1 MKRLGR
7 DDLYCPLREERRA
20 SHLAEPRTPVHL
32 WRGVSD
38 GNIFIQACT
47 WFLSQEGYIYMS
59 ITELPPLTTSVL
71 YERISSTKKA
81 EVVRELSALLGARFV
96 LHTPYDLML
105 YEYDASIDRSTP
117 DIVVLP
123 ASTEDVAAIVK
134 IAARYHVPVVP
145 RGAGTGLSGGAVP
158 VYGGIVMVFTRMN
171 RILEID
177 YANRRAVVQPGL
189 VNLHLSNA
197 LNPQG
202 FYYVP
207 DPSSQRSCT
216 IGGNVGEN
224 AGGPHTLIYGVT
236 TNHVL
241 GLEIVTP
248 EGKIVQVGG
257 WIQDTPGYDLTGLLI
272 GSEGTLCIVTKIIVR
287 IVPLSE
293 AVKTMVAVFDTMDD
307 ASNTVSDIIATGIIP
322 AAIEMMDQVILQ
334 AVEADTHAGY
344 PVDAAAVLL
353 METEGLRESVEEQ
366 TDKIVAI
373 CNQHHA
379 RYVRIA
385 KDEAE
390 RQLLWAGRKNAFGA
404 VGRISPEFYVQDGV
418 VPRTRLPYVLR
429 RVSEICESYGLR
441 VGNVFHAG
449 DGNLHPLILF
459 NSLVPGEV
467 ERVRKAGHEILAVCA
482 EVGGSITG
490 EHGVGIEKQ
499 EEMALIFSPVDLRI
513 MQQVR
518 DAWNPDQLFN
528 PGKLFPIPG
537 RCADIKQLRG

>member
-1 MKRLGR
+1 
-7 DDLYCPLREERRA
+7 
-20 SHLAEPRTPVHL
+20 
-32 WRGVSD
+32 
-38 GNIFIQACT
+38 
-47 WFLSQEGYIYMS
+47 MS
-59 ITELPPLTTSVL
+59 ITELPPPSTTAPL
-71 YERISSTKKA
+71 YERMSAGKKA
-81 EVVRELSALLGARFV
+81 GVVSELSDVIGARYV
-96 LHTPYDLML
+96 LYTPYDLML

-117 DIVVLP
+117 EIVVLP
-123 ASTEDVAAIVK
+123 ASTEEVAAIVK
-134 IAARYHVPVVP
+134 IAASHHVPVVP
-145 RGAGTGLSGGAVP
+145 RGAGTGLSGGAIP
-158 VYGGIVMVFTRMN
+158 IYGGIVIAFARMN

-177 YANRRAVVQPGL
+177 YDNLRAVVQPGL

-197 LNPQG
+197 LNPRG

-241 GLEIVTP
+241 GVEIVTP
-248 EGKIVQVGG
+248 EGNIVQVGG
-257 WIQDTPGYDLTGLLI
+257 WTPDTPGYDLTGLLI
-272 GSEGTLCIVTKIIVR
+272 GSEGTLCIVTKIITR
-287 IVPLSE
+287 IVHLAE
-293 AVKTMVAVFDTMDD
+293 DVKTMVAVFNTMDD
-307 ASNTVSDIIATGIIP
+307 ASNTVSEIIASGVIP
-322 AAIEMMDQVILQ
+322 AAIEMMDQMILQ

-344 PVDAAAVLL
+344 PLDAAAVLL
-353 METEGLRESVEEQ
+353 IEAEGLRQSVEEQ
-366 TDKIVAI
+366 TATICAI
-373 CNQHHA
+373 CDKHHA
-379 RYVRIA
+379 RAVRVA
-385 KDEAE
+385 ANETE
-390 RQLLWAGRKNAFGA
+390 RQLFWSGRKNAFGA

-429 RVSEICESYGLR
+429 RVGEICDSYGLR

-459 NSLVPGEV
+459 DSQIPGEV
-467 ERVRKAGHEILAVCA
+467 ERVRKAGHEILEVCA

-499 EEMALIFSPVDLRI
+499 EEMALIFNKVDLRV

-518 DAWNPDQLFN
+518 EAWNPDQLFN

-537 RCADIKQLRG
+537 RCADMKQL

>member
-1 MKRLGR
+1 
-7 DDLYCPLREERRA
+7 
-20 SHLAEPRTPVHL
+20 
-32 WRGVSD
+32 
-38 GNIFIQACT
+38 
-47 WFLSQEGYIYMS
+47 MS
-59 ITELPPLTTSVL
+59 ITELPPLTTPL
-71 YERISSTKKA
+71 YERMSTAKKA
-81 EVVRELSALLGARFV
+81 EVVRELEDAIGARYV
-96 LHTPYDLML
+96 LCTPYDLML
-105 YEYDASIDRSTP
+105 YEYDASIDRCTP

-123 ASTEDVAAIVK
+123 SSTEEVAAIVK
-134 IAARYHVPVVP
+134 IAARHHIPVVP
-145 RGAGTGLSGGAVP
+145 RGAGTGLSGGAIP
-158 VYGGIVMVFTRMN
+158 IYGGIVIAFARMN
-171 RILEID
+171 RILEVD
-177 YANRRAVVQPGL
+177 YANLRAVVQPGL

-248 EGKIVQVGG
+248 EGNIIQVGG
-257 WIQDTPGYDLTGLLI
+257 WTPDSPGYDLVGLLI

-287 IVPLSE
+287 IVHLAE
-293 AVKTMVAVFDTMDD
+293 AVKTMVGVFDTMDD
-307 ASNTVSDIIATGIIP
+307 ASNTVSEIIASGVIP
-322 AAIEMMDQVILQ
+322 AAIEMMDQMILQ

-344 PVDAAAVLL
+344 PMDAAAVLL
-353 METEGLRESVEEQ
+353 IEVEGMKESVEEQ
-366 TDKIVAI
+366 TATIVAT
-373 CNQHHA
+373 CNKHHA
-379 RYVRIA
+379 RAVKIA
-385 KDEAE
+385 ANETE
-390 RQLLWAGRKNAFGA
+390 RQLFWAGRKNAFGA

-429 RVSEICESYGLR
+429 RVGEICDSYGLR

-459 NSLVPGEV
+459 DSLVPGEV
-467 ERVRKAGHEILAVCA
+467 ERVRKAGHEILALCA
-482 EVGGSITG
+482 EVGGTITG

-499 EEMALIFSPVDLRI
+499 EEMALIFGEVDLCI

-518 DAWNPDQLFN
+518 EAWNPEQLFN
-528 PGKLFPIPG
+528 PGKLFPMPG
-537 RCADIKQLRG
+537 RCADMKQL

>member
-1 MKRLGR
+1 
-7 DDLYCPLREERRA
+7 
-20 SHLAEPRTPVHL
+20 
-32 WRGVSD
+32 
-38 GNIFIQACT
+38 
-47 WFLSQEGYIYMS
+47 MS
-59 ITELPPLTTSVL
+59 IAELPV
-71 YERISSTKKA
+71 SSTVSPLFERMSLARKA
-81 EVVRELSALLGARFV
+81 EVVRELSALLGARYV
-96 LHTPYDLML
+96 LHSPYDLML

-117 DIVVLP
+117 DIVALP

-134 IAARYHVPVVP
+134 IAVRYHVPVVP
-145 RGAGTGLSGGAVP
+145 RGAGTGLSGGALP
-158 VYGGIVMVFTRMN
+158 IYGGIVLAFARMN

-177 YANRRAVVQPGL
+177 YDNLRAVVQPGL

-216 IGGNVGEN
+216 LGGNVGEN

-241 GLEIVTP
+241 GLEIVTA
-248 EGKIVQVGG
+248 EGEVLEVGG
-257 WIQDTPGYDLTGLLI
+257 WTQDTPGYDLTGLLI
-272 GSEGTLCIVTKIIVR
+272 GSEGTLAIVTKIIVR
-287 IVPLSE
+287 IVHLAE
-293 AVKTMVAVFDTMDD
+293 AAKTMVAVFDTMDD
-307 ASNTVSDIIATGIIP
+307 ASNTVSEIIASGVIP
-322 AAIEMMDQVILQ
+322 AAIEMMDEMILQ

-344 PVDAAAVLL
+344 PMDAAAVLL
-353 METEGLRESVEEQ
+353 MEAEGLQEGVAEQVEQ
-366 TDKIVAI
+366 IVSI
-373 CNQHHA
+373 CEKHHA
-379 RYVRIA
+379 RAVRIA
-385 KDEAE
+385 ANEAE
-390 RQLLWAGRKNAFGA
+390 RQLFWAGRKNAFGA

-429 RVSEICESYGLR
+429 RVSEICASYGLR

-459 NSLVPGEV
+459 DSQIPGEV

-499 EEMALIFSPVDLRI
+499 EEMALIFSGIDLQV

-518 DAWNPDQLFN
+518 EAWNPQQLFN
-528 PGKLFPIPG
+528 PGKLFPLPG
-537 RCADIKQLRG
+537 RCAEVKSL